1 MKPRGPDLHF
11 AIEASLRDFVRELVR
26 DELRNLPE
34 ELRSPVSRLPP
45 SSESGPDELLTV
57 KQAADELQVI
67 PATVRTWIQS
77 GALRASRPG
86 NGAQPGRTYRIRR
99 TDLDAF
105 VAASQSRPASP
116 QKVSELPTTS
126 ATRR

>member
-1 MKPRGPDLHF
+1 MKRRGPDLHF
-11 AIEASLRDFVRELVR
+11 AIEASLRDFVREVVR

-34 ELRSPVSRLPP
+34 EVRESVSRLPP
-45 SSESGPDELLTV
+45 RSESGPDELLTV

-86 NGAQPGRTYRIRR
+86 NGTQPGRTYRVRR

-105 VAASQSRPASP
+105 VAASQSRPAS
-116 QKVSELPTTS
+116 S
-126 ATRR
+126 

>member
-1 MKPRGPDLHF
+1 LVRMKRRGPDLHF
-11 AIEASLRDFVRELVR
+11 AIEASLRDFVREVVR

-34 ELRSPVSRLPP
+34 ELRESVSRLPP
-45 SSESGPDELLTV
+45 RSESGSDELLTV

-86 NGAQPGRTYRIRR
+86 NGAQPGRTYRVRR

-105 VAASQSRPASP
+105 VAASQSRPAS
-116 QKVSELPTTS
+116 S
-126 ATRR
+126 

>member
-1 MKPRGPDLHF
+1 MRC
-11 AIEASLRDFVRELVR
+11 ASRT
-26 DELRNLPE
+26 
-34 ELRSPVSRLPP
+34 VSRSRGIARL
-45 SSESGPDELLTV
+45 ENFEKQQVRRERG

-86 NGAQPGRTYRIRR
+86 NGAQPGRTYRVRR

-116 QKVSELPTTS
+116 S
-126 ATRR
+126 